1 MGLGVAQICVIGVPV
16 TMLAKEKKTLFETQK
31 RFFLSIAGCVVDQKF
46 VSINLDIAITVL
58 ISPAGFL
65 QVIFLFVKVTTYSS

>member
-16 TMLAKEKKTLFETQK
+16 TMLAKEKKTLFETPK

-58 ISPAGFL
+58 SSPADFL
-65 QVIFLFVKVTTYSS
+65 QVIFLFVKVTTSSS